1 MKVNLRLLN
10 MVLFIMDGEFMFFKN
25 GLRKKEYI
33 KNIEKYARVIEK
45 NFFLSKD
52 IYLSVNHYI
61 FYENNNICICMSANL
76 NKVALDK
83 RTVIEQNEFIV
94 VNSSE
99 TERWYLY
106 SQIKMILQNIS
117 SKSSSL
123 KNHLDDLNIK
133 INFDNLFEYLNN
145 YSLLERD
152 TNLLNNQFRNCN
164 FFELEIPFDISNIF
178 EQKINENKLNEGI
191 NEILT
196 NSFVNNSFQEEMFII
211 GMRKFILE
219 TKLDALGKVNICR
232 NKSKI

>member
-1 MKVNLRLLN
+1 
-10 MVLFIMDGEFMFFKN
+10 MFFKN

-94 VNSSE
+94 LNSSE

-106 SQIKMILQNIS
+106 SQIKMILQNMY

-145 YSLLERD
+145 YTLLERD
-152 TNLLNNQFRNCN
+152 TNLLNNKYRNCN
-164 FFELEIPFDISNIF
+164 FFELEIPFDVSNIF
-178 EQKINENKLNEGI
+178 EQKINENKLNEEI

-196 NSFVNNSFQEEMFII
+196 NSFINNSFQEEMFII

>member
-1 MKVNLRLLN
+1 
-10 MVLFIMDGEFMFFKN
+10 MVLFIMDGDFMFFKN

-45 NFFLSKD
+45 KFFLSKD

-83 RTVIEQNEFIV
+83 IKVIEQNEFIV
-94 VNSSE
+94 LNSSE

-133 INFDNLFEYLNN
+133 IIAIVH
-145 YSLLERD
+145 LLK
-152 TNLLNNQFRNCN
+152 TT
-164 FFELEIPFDISNIF
+164 
-178 EQKINENKLNEGI
+178 
-191 NEILT
+191 LT
-196 NSFVNNSFQEEMFII
+196 I
-211 GMRKFILE
+211 
-219 TKLDALGKVNICR
+219 
-232 NKSKI
+232 

>member
-1 MKVNLRLLN
+1 

-45 NFFLSKD
+45 KFFLSKD

-94 VNSSE
+94 LNSSE

>member
-10 MVLFIMDGEFMFFKN
+10 MVLFIMDGDFMFFKN

-45 NFFLSKD
+45 KFFLSKD

-83 RTVIEQNEFIV
+83 IKVIEQNEFIV
-94 VNSSE
+94 LNSSE

-196 NSFVNNSFQEEMFII
+196 NSFINNSFQEEMFII

>member
-10 MVLFIMDGEFMFFKN
+10 MVLFIMDGDFMFFKN

-45 NFFLSKD
+45 KFFLSKD

-83 RTVIEQNEFIV
+83 IKVIEQNEFIV
-94 VNSSE
+94 LNSSE

-164 FFELEIPFDISNIF
+164 FFELEIPFD
-178 EQKINENKLNEGI
+178 
-191 NEILT
+191 
-196 NSFVNNSFQEEMFII
+196 FQH
-211 GMRKFILE
+211 KY
-219 TKLDALGKVNICR
+219 
-232 NKSKI
+232 

>member
-1 MKVNLRLLN
+1 
-10 MVLFIMDGEFMFFKN
+10 MFFKN

-45 NFFLSKD
+45 KFFLSKD

-83 RTVIEQNEFIV
+83 IKVIEQNEFIV
-94 VNSSE
+94 LNSSE

-196 NSFVNNSFQEEMFII
+196 NSFINNSFQEEMFII

-219 TKLDALGKVNICR
+219 KKLDALGKVNICR

>member
-1 MKVNLRLLN
+1 
-10 MVLFIMDGEFMFFKN
+10 MVLFIMDGDFMFFKN

-45 NFFLSKD
+45 KFFLSKD

-83 RTVIEQNEFIV
+83 IKVIEQNEFIV
-94 VNSSE
+94 LNSSE

-196 NSFVNNSFQEEMFII
+196 NSFINNSFQEEMFII

-219 TKLDALGKVNICR
+219 KKLDALGKVNICR

>member
-1 MKVNLRLLN
+1 
-10 MVLFIMDGEFMFFKN
+10 MFFKN

-94 VNSSE
+94 LNSSE

-106 SQIKMILQNIS
+106 SQIKMILQNIC

-196 NSFVNNSFQEEMFII
+196 NSFINNSFQEEMFII

-219 TKLDALGKVNICR
+219 KKLDALGKVNICR